1 MYKDSIVVS
10 HAIAWAAI
18 TTSVHSGF
26 LRPSKLRR
34 GIAAPRFII
43 FLKRISRSCEIS
55 HLLMKTNILY
65 LLGLVMFFLSACSD
79 DNEQATV
86 AVTNV
91 TISPTSISLEC
102 GETYQLMVDISPQDA
117 TEQNVSWS
125 SSDAQI
131 ATVSD
136 DGIVTGIGKGNAT
149 ITASVGGK
157 SAVCNVTVTL
167 DVQSVSISP
176 TTLVMTKLGETAQLT
191 ATVQPEGA
199 GEAVWSSSD
208 EAVAT
213 VSSEGLVAAVGRGTA
228 TITAT
233 AGEKTATC
241 EVTVEISIVEVED
254 GQATVQLD
262 GGSQEELTEAVS
274 KAAQEGATRFV
285 LIGDYSGLG
294 RWTTNIFNGVKAE
307 VIDLSGVTGWPMN
320 EDGLASVDANTFYT
334 YKGPDFTGI
343 QKIVLPEEVQAIGG
357 YAFYKCTGLKSVIA
371 PGVQVL
377 DQGAFSNCSSLTEV
391 EMPDVRKVGVA
402 AFSLCSQL
410 TEVNM
415 PELTEIGRSGFSYTS
430 LTKVDF
436 PNVTTVGGAAFSTC
450 EQLTEANLP
459 KATNLGEIADEEATS
474 RTEASAF
481 GFCSKLEKVSL
492 PEVRTVGDMAFN
504 GCKALKEIEL
514 PEATEI
520 GLSALMNCSS
530 LVSARLPKATYF
542 GRDVFTGCE
551 ALSQLYLLA
560 EGGISVKN
568 TTFGAADSITKNV
581 DLTLNADKKEEAWS
595 EFWNEYQWKNHK
607 WKSTTFIE
615 N

>member
-1 MYKDSIVVS
+1 MFGLL
-10 HAIAWAAI
+10 AAF
-18 TTSVHSGF
+18 TLT
-26 LRPSKLRR
+26 
-34 GIAAPRFII
+34 
-43 FLKRISRSCEIS
+43 
-55 HLLMKTNILY
+55 
-65 LLGLVMFFLSACSD
+65 ACSD
-79 DNEQATV
+79 DESEPPIV
-86 AVTNV
+86 AVESIS
-91 TISPTSISLEC
+91 ISPSSISLERDK
-102 GETYQLMVDISPQDA
+102 TYQLQAEVTPKEA
-117 TEQNVSWS
+117 TEKKVSWS
-125 SSDAQI
+125 SSDTQV
-131 ATVSD
+131 ATVSEN
-136 DGIVTGIGKGNAT
+136 GLVTGVNRGTAT
-149 ITASVGGK
+149 VTATAGGK
-157 SAVCNVTVTL
+157 SATCQVTVTWE
-167 DVQSVSISP
+167 VQSVTVSP
-176 TTLVMTKLGETAQLT
+176 ATLTMTKVGETVQLT
-191 ATVQPEGA
+191 ATVAPEGA

-213 VSSEGLVAAVGRGTA
+213 VSPEGLVTAVGQGTA

-241 EVTVEISIVEVED
+241 EVTVEISIIEVED

-262 GGSQEELTEAVS
+262 GGSQEELAEAIS
-274 KAAQEGATRFV
+274 KTAQEGVTRFV
-285 LIGDYSGLG
+285 LVGDYSGLG
-294 RWTTNIFNGVKAE
+294 RWTTNIFNGIKAE
-307 VIDLSGVTGWPMN
+307 VIDFSGVTGWPVN
-320 EDGLASVDANTFYT
+320 EDGLASVDANAFYT

-343 QKIVLPEEVQAIGG
+343 QKVVLPEEVQAIGG

-371 PGVQVL
+371 PGVQVV
-377 DQGAFSNCSSLTEV
+377 DQGAFSGCSSLTEV
-391 EMPDVRKVGVA
+391 EMPDIRKVGVV
-402 AFSLCSQL
+402 AFSSCSQL

-415 PELTEIGRSGFSYTS
+415 LELTEIGRSGFSYTS

-530 LVSARLPKATYF
+530 LVSVRLPKATYF
-542 GRDVFTGCE
+542 ARDVFTGCE

-560 EGGISVKN
+560 EGGISVQN
-568 TTFGAADSITKNV
+568 TTFGPADSITKNV
-581 DLTLNADKKEEAWS
+581 DLTLNADKKEETWN
-595 EFWNEYQWKNHK
+595 EFWQKEEWKGHF
-607 WKSTTFIE
+607 WKSISFVE

>member
-1 MYKDSIVVS
+1 
-10 HAIAWAAI
+10 
-18 TTSVHSGF
+18 
-26 LRPSKLRR
+26 
-34 GIAAPRFII
+34 
-43 FLKRISRSCEIS
+43 
-55 HLLMKTNILY
+55 MKTNILY

-117 TEQNVSWS
+117 TEQNVSWN
-125 SSDAQI
+125 SSDTQI
-131 ATVSD
+131 ATVSN

-176 TTLVMTKLGETAQLT
+176 TTLVMTKLGETVQLT

-262 GGSQEELTEAVS
+262 GGSQEELAEAVS

-285 LIGDYSGLG
+285 LVGDYSGLG

-320 EDGLASVDANTFYT
+320 EDGLASVDANAFYT

-343 QKIVLPEEVQAIGG
+343 QKVVLPEEVQAIGG

-371 PGVQVL
+371 PGVQVV
-377 DQGAFSNCSSLTEV
+377 DQGAFSGCSSLTEV
-391 EMPDVRKVGVA
+391 E
-402 AFSLCSQL
+402 
-410 TEVNM
+410 M

-450 EQLTEANLP
+450 EQLTEVNLP
-459 KATNLGEIADEEATS
+459 KAATIGEIADEDATS
-474 RTEASAF
+474 RISGTF
-481 GFCSKLEKVSL
+481 IFCSKLEKVSL
-492 PEVRTVGDMAFN
+492 PEVRTVGDMAFED
-504 GCKALKEIEL
+504 CKALKEIEL
-514 PEATEI
+514 PEATEL
-520 GLSALMNCSS
+520 GLCALMNCSS

-542 GRDVFTGCE
+542 GRDVFTDCE

-568 TTFGAADSITKNV
+568 TTFGPADSITKNV